1 MWKLVPLWLSIG
13 LGATLGWAS
22 TDQIY
27 ASDGVAEFTTS
38 LVDMLFGVQLLSNSA
53 LNTPILEIR
62 FHDSRPELPGD
73 QNKKGHIGVEA
84 L

>member
-1 MWKLVPLWLSIG
+1 
-13 LGATLGWAS
+13 
-22 TDQIY
+22 
-27 ASDGVAEFTTS
+27 
-38 LVDMLFGVQLLSNSA
+38 MLFGVQLLSNSA

-73 QNKKGHIGVEA
+73 QNKKGHIGAEA